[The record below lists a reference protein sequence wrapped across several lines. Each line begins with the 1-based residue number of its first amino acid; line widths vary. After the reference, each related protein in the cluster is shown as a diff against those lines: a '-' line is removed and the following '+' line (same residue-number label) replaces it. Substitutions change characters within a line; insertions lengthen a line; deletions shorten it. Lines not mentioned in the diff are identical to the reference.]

1 MGVRAFIFERD
12 LYESLTAEMLQHN
25 FNFGKNSSKASA
37 QVEDGAINWLKD
49 GMPRN
54 GGLLV

>member
-1 MGVRAFIFERD
+1 
-12 LYESLTAEMLQHN
+12 MLQHN
-25 FNFGKNSSKASA
+25 FDLGKNRSKASA